1 MNLDIT
7 AYSDVDVDVDVDV
20 DMIYYMIIKYNQ

>member
-7 AYSDVDVDVDVDV
+7 AYSDVDVDVDV